1 MWRLLV
7 RVDLPV
13 ESAWRMRRSDVRDIR
28 SPRRSFV
35 CDGFSFVKIVARDEA
50 EKKRA
55 YLIVSNA
62 LAYCDVLVLAL

>member
-7 RVDLPV
+7 GVDLPV
-13 ESAWRMRRSDVRDIR
+13 ESAWRMRRSDARDVRN
-28 SPRRSFV
+28 PRRSSV
-35 CDGFSFVKIVARDEA
+35 CDGSSFVKIVARDEA

-62 LAYCDVLVLAL
+62 FTYCDVPVLAL